1 LWNNNH
7 EQVDKIRELEEKI
20 DKIISVQ
27 NTLLEEIAI
36 LKSRSRIERRE
47 IRRIEYVLLSLI
59 EELKTI
65 QPVTQIDIDKLNQI
79 VDKYLSRDKS
89 VGET

>member
-1 LWNNNH
+1 MWNNNH

>member
-1 LWNNNH
+1 MWNNNH
-7 EQVDKIRELEEKI
+7 KQVDKIRELEEKI
-20 DKIISVQ
+20 DKIIRVQ

-65 QPVTQIDIDKLNQI
+65 QPVTQIDIDKINQI

>member
-1 LWNNNH
+1 MWNNNH

-20 DKIISVQ
+20 DKIIRVQ